1 MAIEMEV
8 VKRDFPLRAPFSI
21 TGHTFYTQHV
31 VWVHLRES
39 GYEGR
44 GEASGVYYLGDTQD
58 TMVEQLTGVQ
68 GAVENG
74 ASRADIQ
81 KLLPPGGARNAL
93 DCAMWDLECKLQGAR
108 IWELVGLSP
117 EPLTTV
123 ATIGIGSAEEMA
135 ARAREYAEFAK
146 LKVKLDAEAP
156 LAKLRAIRE
165 ARPDAEMVIDVN
177 QGWSREILIDA
188 LAELVNL
195 QIAMVEQ
202 PLPRGED
209 DDLVGVDSPIPLGA
223 DESLLHL
230 GEYSEIAPLYDVINI
245 KLDKCGGL
253 TEGLEIA
260 KQAVADG
267 KKVMVGNMTGTSLS
281 MAPSYVV
288 GQYCEFVDID
298 GPILLERDIEH
309 GLQYQPGGVVTPP
322 SAELWG

>member
-1 MAIEMEV
+1 MAIEIEV

-31 VWVHLRES
+31 VWVHLRE
-39 GYEGR
+39 GRHEGR

-58 TMVEQLTGVQ
+58 TMVEQLRGIES
-68 GAVENG
+68 AVEGG

-93 DCAMWDLECKLQGAR
+93 DCAMWDLECKRDGVQ

-123 ATIGIGSAEEMA
+123 ATIGIGTADEMA
-135 ARAREYAEFAK
+135 RRALEYSEFSK

-156 LAKLRAIRE
+156 IAKLRAIRE
-165 ARPDAEMVIDVN
+165 VRPDADIVIDVN

-188 LAELVNL
+188 LPELVDL

-202 PLPRGED
+202 PLPRDED

-230 GEYSEIAPLYDVINI
+230 GEYADIAPLYDVINI

-253 TEGLEIA
+253 TEALEIA
-260 KQAVADG
+260 KRAVADD

-288 GQYCEFVDID
+288 GQYCQFVDID
-298 GPILLERDIEH
+298 GPILLERDIEN
-309 GLQYQPGGVVTPP
+309 GLQYQPGGVVLPP
-322 SAELWG
+322 PAALWG

>member
-1 MAIEMEV
+1 MALEMDV
-8 VKRDFPLRAPFSI
+8 VKRDFPLRAPFAI

-31 VWVHLRES
+31 VWVHLREG

-58 TMVEQLTGVQ
+58 TMVDQLRGIES
-68 GAVENG
+68 AVEGG

-93 DCAMWDLECKLQGAR
+93 DCAMWDLECKRQGVR

-117 EPLTTV
+117 EPLITV
-123 ATIGIGSAEEMA
+123 ATIGIGTVDEMA
-135 ARAREYAEFAK
+135 RRALEYKEFSK
-146 LKVKLDAEAP
+146 LKVKLDADAP

-165 ARPDAEMVIDVN
+165 ARPDADIVIDVN

-188 LAELVNL
+188 LPELVDL

-260 KQAVADG
+260 KQAVSDG

-288 GQYCEFVDID
+288 GQLCQFVDID

-309 GLQYQPGGVVTPP
+309 GLQYQPGGVVAAP

>member
-1 MAIEMEV
+1 VALEMEV
-8 VKRDFPLRAPFSI
+8 VKRDFPLRAPFAI

-31 VWVHLRES
+31 VWVHLREG

-58 TMVEQLTGVQ
+58 TMVDQLRGIES
-68 GAVENG
+68 AVEGG

-93 DCAMWDLECKLQGAR
+93 DCAMWDLECKRQGVR

-117 EPLTTV
+117 KPLITV
-123 ATIGIGSAEEMA
+123 ATIGIGTVDEMA
-135 ARAREYAEFAK
+135 RRALEYKEFSK
-146 LKVKLDAEAP
+146 LKVKLDADAP

-165 ARPDAEMVIDVN
+165 ARPDADIVIDVN

-188 LAELVNL
+188 FPELVDL

-260 KQAVADG
+260 KQAVSDG

-281 MAPSYVV
+281 MAPSYVI
-288 GQYCEFVDID
+288 GQLCQFVDID

-309 GLQYQPGGVVTPP
+309 GLQYQPGGVVAAP